1 MNLSVAVFSLISY
14 DAVYSTLKIQF
25 LMRCHDAAIEPHMC
39 PKVNSRMEFQIGH
52 QFSILNYC
60 CRLSTINS
68 YDFEDNYDFSG
79 YCRQEIMDK
88 NLRDLLGLG
97 FCFVK

>member
-39 PKVNSRMEFQIGH
+39 PKINSRMEFQIGH
-52 QFSILNYC
+52 QFSILNYTVADFIP
-60 CRLSTINS
+60 SIFTIS
-68 YDFEDNYDFSG
+68 RITMISQAIAGKKLWIKICLD
-79 YCRQEIMDK
+79 
-88 NLRDLLGLG
+88 
-97 FCFVK
+97 

>member
-1 MNLSVAVFSLISY
+1 MNLSMAVFSLISY

-52 QFSILNYC
+52 PFLILNC
-60 CRLSTINS
+60 FCRLSAINS
-68 YDFEDNYDFSG
+68 YGYEFGDNYDLSG
-79 YCRQEIMDK
+79 YR
-88 NLRDLLGLG
+88 R
-97 FCFVK
+97 